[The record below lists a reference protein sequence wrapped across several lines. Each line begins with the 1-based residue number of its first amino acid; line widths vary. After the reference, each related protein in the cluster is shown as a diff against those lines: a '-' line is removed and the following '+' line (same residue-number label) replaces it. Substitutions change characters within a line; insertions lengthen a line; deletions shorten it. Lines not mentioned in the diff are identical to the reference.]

1 MNNPR
6 VTIAVFLA
14 AIVFTAYFSHFVV
27 EGKKEII
34 ISFKCKQKS
43 ECLTNIACQACVDC
57 RCDNG
62 KCKCHGFKEE
72 IANPTVSPLGS

>member
-1 MNNPR
+1 MNSPR

-14 AIVFTAYFSHFVV
+14 AI
-27 EGKKEII
+27 GKKEII

-62 KCKCHGFKEE
+62 KCRCHGFKEE
-72 IANPTVSPLGS
+72 IANPTVSSLGS